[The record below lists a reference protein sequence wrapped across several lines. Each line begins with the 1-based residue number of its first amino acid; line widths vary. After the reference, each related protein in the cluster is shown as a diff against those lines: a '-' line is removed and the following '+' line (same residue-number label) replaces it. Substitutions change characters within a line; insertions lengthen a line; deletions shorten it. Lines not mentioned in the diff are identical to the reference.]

1 MALRSP
7 RGTDYLHKKNKGRLY
22 EPALV
27 LWEAQVTK
35 LYRPI
40 VPSQLAEE
48 LNKAFDSVEPH
59 TICREIG
66 RALYDFNVSEIAKET
81 GLQRTSIYRAFSS
94 NRLPNFATVLAVL
107 AAMGL
112 QLKVAP
118 KRGAMR
124 RTPAPRNSRA

>member
-35 LYRPI
+35 IYRPI
-40 VPSQLAEE
+40 VPSQLAEQ
-48 LNKAFDSVEPH
+48 LNTAFDSAEPH

-66 RALYDFNVSEIAKET
+66 RALTDFNVSEIAKEA
-81 GLQRTSIYRAFSS
+81 GLQRTSITGLSAVIDCRTLRPSL
-94 NRLPNFATVLAVL
+94 RCWLPWACT
-107 AAMGL
+107 
-112 QLKVAP
+112 
-118 KRGAMR
+118 
-124 RTPAPRNSRA
+124 